1 MFNAGFGFIENLG
14 WGGLNAGPTCS
25 AALLRA
31 CSARGARR
39 VPYSARVEFYECSLP
54 LMCKLYILAQ
64 P

>member
-14 WGGLNAGPTCS
+14 WGGLSAGPTCI
-25 AALLRA
+25 ATLLRA

-39 VPYSARVEFYECSLP
+39 VPYSAGVEFYEWAPP